1 MGLVAAVTILDERR
15 KEIMN
20 TITIELCAED
30 RARLDAILAAL
41 QKAPNCD
48 KCVKD
53 VAAALSTP
61 QAPKN
66 EPKNE
71 PQSDEKKEVKENTES
86 PAFVAAE
93 EAPPWEAD
101 VPKVAPKH
109 TKADLQQKVV
119 NMVASGA
126 DKAKVRSIINEYA
139 ERVSLVP
146 EDKLDEAMARL
157 EALEG

>member
-1 MGLVAAVTILDERR
+1 
-15 KEIMN
+15 MN

-41 QKAPNCD
+41 AKGPHCD

-53 VAAALSTP
+53 VAAALSTS

-71 PQSDEKKEVKENTES
+71 PQSEEKKEAKENTES

-93 EAPPWEAD
+93 DAPPWEED
-101 VPKVAPKH
+101 VPKAAPKH

-119 NMVASGA
+119 NMVAAGA
-126 DKAKVRSIINEYA
+126 DKAKVRSIVNEYA

-146 EDKLDEAMARL
+146 EDKLDEVMARL

>member
-1 MGLVAAVTILDERR
+1 
-15 KEIMN
+15 MN

-41 QKAPNCD
+41 EKGPHYD
-48 KCVKD
+48 KGGKD
-53 VAAALSTP
+53 VAATLSTP
-61 QAPKN
+61 QASKN

-71 PQSDEKKEVKENTES
+71 PQSDEKKEIKENTES
-86 PAFVAAE
+86 PAFVAAA
-93 EAPPWEAD
+93 EAPPREED

-119 NMVASGA
+119 NMIAAGADKAGA
-126 DKAKVRSIINEYA
+126 DKAKVRGIIKEYA

-146 EDKLDEAMARL
+146 EDKVDEVMERL
-157 EALEG
+157 AALEG

>member
-1 MGLVAAVTILDERR
+1 
-15 KEIMN
+15 MN
-20 TITIELCAED
+20 TLNVTVELCTED
-30 RARLDAILAAL
+30 RARLDAILETL
-41 QKAPNCD
+41 RKGPNCD

-53 VAAALSTP
+53 VAAAFSTP

-66 EPKNE
+66 EPQN
-71 PQSDEKKEVKENTES
+71 DEKPQAKENTKS
-86 PAFVAAE
+86 PAFVEAE
-93 EAPPWEAD
+93 DAPPWEED

-119 NMVASGA
+119 NMVAAGA
-126 DKAKVRSIINEYA
+126 DKAKVRGIINEYA

-146 EDKLDEAMARL
+146 EDKLDEVMARL